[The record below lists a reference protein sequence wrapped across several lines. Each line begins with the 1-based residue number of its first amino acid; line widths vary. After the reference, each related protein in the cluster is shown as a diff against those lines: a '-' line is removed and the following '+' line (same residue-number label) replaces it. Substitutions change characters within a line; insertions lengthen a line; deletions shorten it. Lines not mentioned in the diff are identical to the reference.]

1 MFFKDYFYIVYSYM
15 CVWEYACRANR
26 IQPLSKWIKNLSIVW
41 NQDKKKKMVNWLIG
55 DQYNNKMEAIIHLGD

>member
-15 CVWEYACRANR
+15 CVWECACRANR

-41 NQDKKKKMVNWLIG
+41 NQDKKKKNGELAYRRPI
-55 DQYNNKMEAIIHLGD
+55 